1 MLIEGACAIGGG
13 FLRRACGAEP
23 IGQCVYCGA
32 PFCVDHGELGAEYH
46 EVCSRP
52 NCRTKFVDVREHRAW
67 IDERQGRN
75 AAAVCAEDGCSDRTE
90 HLCEQCRLRFC
101 RSHLK
106 SGTVVQQRSDPPRRV
121 KVAAIMCAHCAS
133 RRRLWD

>member
-32 PFCVDHGELGAEYH
+32 PFCADHGELHADHY
-46 EVCSRP
+46 EVCSRTT
-52 NCRTKFVDVREHRAW
+52 CRAKFADIRAHREW
-67 IDERQGRN
+67 VLERQGRN
-75 AAAVCAEDGCSDRTE
+75 ASAMCAEDGCSDRME
-90 HLCEQCRLRFC
+90 HLCERCRLRFC
-101 RSHLK
+101 HAHVK
-106 SGTVVQQRSDPPRRV
+106 SGTVIEQRSDPPRRER
-121 KVAAIMCAHCAS
+121 VAAIMCGHCTA